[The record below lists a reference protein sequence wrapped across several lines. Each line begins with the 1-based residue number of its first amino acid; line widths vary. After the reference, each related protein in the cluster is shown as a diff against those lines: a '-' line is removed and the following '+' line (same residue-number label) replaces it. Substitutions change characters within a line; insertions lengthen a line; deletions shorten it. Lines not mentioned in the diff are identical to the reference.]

1 MPREPEFWGPCIF
14 VGCRMAREILSSA
27 GEILKEIV
35 EIGEILKE
43 IVEIFEIFKKSG
55 RISKDFKDL
64 GRIFKI
70 SEGFRKEFIALG
82 MDSL

>member
-43 IVEIFEIFKKSG
+43 IVEIFEIFEKS
-55 RISKDFKDL
+55 
-64 GRIFKI
+64 
-70 SEGFRKEFIALG
+70 
-82 MDSL
+82 

>member
-43 IVEIFEIFKKSG
+43 IVEIGEILNEILEIFEIFKKS
-55 RISKDFKDL
+55 
-64 GRIFKI
+64 
-70 SEGFRKEFIALG
+70 
-82 MDSL
+82 